1 MVNSVS
7 RQRLLIGLQAGA
19 IASVVVLALMATD
32 AIQTVE
38 RKTGDARLRFE
49 RAIWSAA
56 TTDST
61 LVIIDIDNRS
71 LRLYER
77 DLGRWPWPRNAHG
90 AMLEFIG
97 LGDPELVVYDV
108 LFSEPDLARPQADS
122 LFFVAARRGPPVVH
136 AVAFDDPEGE
146 TAIAEL
152 ERAFIDRDRRL
163 DALERFALPE
173 GTAVSAPL
181 FANVNP
187 PVIELLDSAIGIGAI
202 NRAPDRDGVERLEP
216 LLIEYGNRLY
226 PSMGLAAALGG
237 PRGYDRLQI
246 IDGELSLDGRSVPLE
261 AGRLRPHWRGRYGE
275 SYRVIAAHE
284 VLNSYAQIAVGAE
297 PDLDPAELTDRI
309 VLIGSS
315 ATGVGDFVAGP
326 FSPTE
331 PGVFLHATILDT
343 LRSGDFLRVLP
354 IGWVV
359 FLTLLA
365 ACITGVVI
373 AFVRSAR
380 RSAVALTGTLLAIGV
395 LAMAAF
401 VIGGW
406 LAPVVAPATGAV
418 LAYAGAMAGSYV
430 VEGRRHRQIRRMF
443 AKFIPPEVANQL
455 AESGADLHRAVERRE
470 VTVLFSDIRDFTTRS
485 EGVEPEIVVDTL
497 NEYLTAMVEVLFDHG
512 GTLDKYLGD
521 GLMAFFG
528 APVVEAEHAT
538 QACRAAIGMLDR
550 LETLNKEWATTGRPR
565 LNIGIGIHTGPAVVG
580 FIGDPDRRMDYT
592 AIGDTVNVASR
603 LEALNKEIGT
613 AILLSAATAQ
623 KLDGALPL
631 KSIGERAV
639 KGRAEPIELYTI
651 TA

>member
-1 MVNSVS
+1 MVSSVS

-19 IASVVVLALMATD
+19 IASAIVLALTATD
-32 AIQTVE
+32 AVQTVE
-38 RKTGDARLRFE
+38 RKTGDARLQLE
-49 RAIWSAA
+49 RVIRGAGV
-56 TTDST
+56 TDST

-71 LRLYER
+71 LRLYES

-90 AMLEFIG
+90 AMLEFIA
-97 LGDPELVVYDV
+97 LGDPKVVVYDV

-122 LFFVAARRGPPVVH
+122 LFFAAAKRGPPVVH
-136 AVAFDDPEGE
+136 AVAFDDPDGE
-146 TAIAEL
+146 TTIAEL

-173 GTAVSAPL
+173 ATSLSAPL

-187 PVIELLDSAIGIGAI
+187 PVIELLDIAIGVGAI

-216 LLIEYGNRLY
+216 LLVEYGSRLY
-226 PSMGLAAALGG
+226 PSMGLAAVTGG
-237 PRGYDRLQI
+237 PRGYDRLATVDDQ
-246 IDGELSLDGRSVPLE
+246 LSLDGRTIPLE
-261 AGRLRPHWRGRYGE
+261 AGRLRLHWRGRYGE
-275 SYRVIAAHE
+275 PYRVISAHE
-284 VLNSYAQIAVGAE
+284 VLNSYAQIAVGAK
-297 PDLDPAELTDRI
+297 PDLDPSELTDRI
-309 VLIGSS
+309 ILIGSS

-359 FLTLLA
+359 FLTLLGA
-365 ACITGVVI
+365 GLTGVAV
-373 AFVRSAR
+373 AFIRSAR
-380 RSAVALTGTLLAIGV
+380 RSAIALTAMLAAIGM
-395 LAMAAF
+395 LALTAF
-401 VIGGW
+401 LIAGW
-406 LAPVVAPATGAV
+406 LTPVVAPATGAV

-430 VEGRRHRQIRRMF
+430 VEGKRHRQIRRMF

-455 AESGADLHRAVERRE
+455 AESSEDLHRTAERRE
-470 VTVLFSDIRDFTTRS
+470 VTVLFSDIRDFTTQS

-497 NEYLTAMVEVLFDHG
+497 NEYLTAMVEVLFNHG

-528 APVVEAEHAT
+528 APVVDPEHAS
-538 QACRAAIGMLDR
+538 QAYRAATGMLDR
-550 LETLNKEWATTGRPR
+550 LETLNENWTAAGRPR
-565 LNIGIGIHTGPAVVG
+565 LDIGIGIHTGPAVVG

-639 KGRAEPIELYTI
+639 KGRTELIELYTI